1 MKDGKESD
9 KKQSMKDRRDD
20 SRGKFGKR
28 DKEDDNK
35 PHSLEENLR
44 TLDLLAEVG
53 AETSEE
59 PTQPLSQHDDER
71 LLTKEGAEEYLMD
84 CVHNEIGVEIDVDYD
99 EEKEWI
105 QHPEDYV
112 RYNALY
118 DNGHGLEI
126 LDRTQIF

>member
-1 MKDGKESD
+1 MIPKQKFQDYFKLKDSFFIHGRLISGDNIIHEGSEINFTINVDDLDTIYDIDID
-9 KKQSMKDRRDD
+9 KDFIK
-20 SRGKFGKR
+20 
-28 DKEDDNK
+28 
-35 PHSLEENLR
+35 
-44 TLDLLAEVG
+44 TY
-53 AETSEE
+53 
-59 PTQPLSQHDDER
+59 ER
-71 LLTKEGAEEYLMD
+71 TKEGAEEYLMD